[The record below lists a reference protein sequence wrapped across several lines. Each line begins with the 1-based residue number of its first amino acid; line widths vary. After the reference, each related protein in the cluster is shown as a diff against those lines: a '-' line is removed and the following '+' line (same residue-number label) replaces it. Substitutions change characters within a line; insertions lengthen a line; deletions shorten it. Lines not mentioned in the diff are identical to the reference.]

1 MRGGDI
7 FELLQRADGSAV
19 ILIADISSKGAL
31 SVVHTELMRR
41 AFRMCATT
49 ERSPA
54 AMMSMLN
61 RLRYDGPPPNHSVTF
76 AAAIIVAVERGAMLC
91 RYASAGHDIGLF
103 VRGRSHRHLVPT
115 GPVLGVFPDAVYV
128 NCLEPFGDGDVLIL
142 ATDGFTECRSD
153 VPGSLQFGTTGIARA
168 AGGVPMDS
176 CIAISRSIAR
186 CADEHTGGH
195 YRDDATLAVIARNDG
210 HGNAA

>member
-49 ERSPA
+49 QRSPA
-54 AMMSMLN
+54 AVMSTLN
-61 RLRYDGPPPNHSVTF
+61 RLRFDGPPPNASVTF
-76 AAAIIVAVERGAMLC
+76 AAATIVAVERGAATC

-115 GPVLGVFPDAVYV
+115 GPILGIFPDAVYV
-128 NCLEPFGDGDVLIL
+128 NCLEPFGDRDVLIL
-142 ATDGFTECRSD
+142 ATDGFTECRREAS
-153 VPGSLQFGTTGIARA
+153 GSPQFGTTGIAHA
-168 AGGVPMDS
+168 AAALSTNS
-176 CIAISRSIAR
+176 CTEVSRSIVR
-186 CADEHTGGH
+186 RADEHTGGY
-195 YRDDATLAVIARNDG
+195 YRDDATLAVIARNGD
-210 HGNAA
+210 HGTAI